1 MNNKGVGS
9 IFCFMSVLFM
19 CTRYL
24 SAAIFMSGVSS
35 WYAGLFSSGLS
46 YVGAPLKVASII
58 SLIVGILF
66 LAYGLYQDRKKETP
80 SD

>member
-9 IFCFMSVLFM
+9 IFCFMSALFM
-19 CTRYL
+19 CVRYL
-24 SAAIFMSGVSS
+24 SASIFMSGVSS
-35 WYAGLFSSGLS
+35 WSAGLFSSGLS
-46 YVGAPLKVASII
+46 YVGAPLMVASII

-66 LAYGLYQDRKKETP
+66 LAYGVYQDWKKENA